1 MSLGAVIKV
10 NTKGDHVVGDVK
22 MDSPAGMA
30 GLEQGDVLVAFG
42 NMPIH
47 GLSGDELRE
56 LSKLTTLHEG
66 SKLIVKFCHA
76 NETAIRTR
84 IVLYKKSESG
94 NTESIDVF
102 TSLYNSIVYGHQNGV
117 RFLHE
122 KFENE
127 NKFLYKGEWE
137 DGKTRRLRRKIYQ
150 IAGKLRYFPRI
161 KAFAKWK
168 DVTFDPD
175 QYASDILDKQHRSN
189 RNSFFVQ
196 LNNLLHHLPILTDIM
211 TPGSKGKRS
220 RHKAKASESPAGKS
234 LGAHVMALESLFP
247 PLLPGADVNASGEG
261 KKRFTP
267 LTPSLSPDDTAQIPQ
282 RNLEL
287 PHSEEWAQSRYNSS
301 EFCKD
306 NKAWVNKWQ
315 EALTN
320 AKVNSS
326 SWPELK
332 KQDIIEASALVDE
345 RRRRKAEVRVILSDL
360 GIDTHESKVC

>member
-1 MSLGAVIKV
+1 VHINQARAEEEGKWGGVDVEEGARQAPVISV
-10 NTKGDHVVGDVK
+10 PV
-22 MDSPAGMA
+22 
-30 GLEQGDVLVAFG
+30 
-42 NMPIH
+42 
-47 GLSGDELRE
+47 
-56 LSKLTTLHEG
+56 
-66 SKLIVKFCHA
+66 
-76 NETAIRTR
+76 
-84 IVLYKKSESG
+84 
-94 NTESIDVF
+94 
-102 TSLYNSIVYGHQNGV
+102 
-117 RFLHE
+117 
-122 KFENE
+122 
-127 NKFLYKGEWE
+127 
-137 DGKTRRLRRKIYQ
+137 
-150 IAGKLRYFPRI
+150 
-161 KAFAKWK
+161 
-168 DVTFDPD
+168 
-175 QYASDILDKQHRSN
+175 
-189 RNSFFVQ
+189 
-196 LNNLLHHLPILTDIM
+196 TDIM